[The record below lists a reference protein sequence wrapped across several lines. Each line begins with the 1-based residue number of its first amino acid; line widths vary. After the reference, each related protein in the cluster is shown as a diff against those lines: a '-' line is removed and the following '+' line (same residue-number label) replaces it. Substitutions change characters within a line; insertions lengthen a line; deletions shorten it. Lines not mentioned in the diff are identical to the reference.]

1 LSPPPHS
8 PAVIA
13 ASNRSANGALAC
25 ALVGARGLVEHGRP
39 REHIA
44 GDRESVVR
52 TMAAPVDAQRAGV
65 AGAAAALIDQVELA
79 MLAAFVAG
87 DQACDGI
94 GRGNA
99 PLEQVES
106 GRTVTGID
114 QRLRRQ
120 RADAAACVRTQGAD
134 GEKAAGNGNAERPIR
149 IPRDDR
155 PGHGSLRARGRG
167 DAKQVNRDRK
177 NRETR
182 RGRRRGH
189 ARS

>member
-1 LSPPPHS
+1 MRG
-8 PAVIA
+8 A
-13 ASNRSANGALAC
+13 ASAS
-25 ALVGARGLVEHGRP
+25 
-39 REHIA
+39 
-44 GDRESVVR
+44 
-52 TMAAPVDAQRAGV
+52 
-65 AGAAAALIDQVELA
+65 IDQVELA

-87 DQACDGI
+87 YQACDGI

-99 PLEQVES
+99 LLEQVES
-106 GRTVTGID
+106 ERTVTGID

-120 RADAAACVRTQGAD
+120 RADSAARVRTKGAD
-134 GEKAAGNGNAERPIR
+134 GEKAARYGNAERPVR
-149 IPRDDR
+149 IARDNR